1 MTAKDLSSSSLPRR
15 QWRGEDFVN
24 IIAYI
29 ILTLWAL
36 LALFPIYWMLKN
48 SFEPNQLLNV
58 WPPRIL
64 PNWERLSLD
73 NYSALLARFPLPLWF
88 FNSLLVALVRTIGA
102 VFFGSLAGY
111 TFAKLYFFG
120 REVIFWTLMAV
131 LMLPGFILIIPQ
143 YQIIRALDW
152 YNTYWALLVPG
163 ITGGVW
169 AMFLMRQFMRSLP
182 TELIESARIDGAGEF
197 AIFARVIAPLAAPGM
212 AVLAIFQFIGNW
224 NSFIWP
230 LVVTSTKEMRT
241 LPVGLGLLSSP
252 KDTGQVTP
260 IGEVMAGAT
269 IAALPMIIVFLFF
282 QRYFL
287 RGITIG
293 AIKG

>member
-1 MTAKDLSSSSLPRR
+1 MKTTPSRWRELRFSDLI
-15 QWRGEDFVN
+15 N
-24 IIAYI
+24 ILAYVL
-29 ILTLWAL
+29 LTLWAL
-36 LALFPIYWMLKN
+36 LALFPLYWMLKN

-58 WPPRIL
+58 WPPRLL
-64 PNWERLSLD
+64 PNWQKLTIE
-73 NYSALLARFPLPLWF
+73 NYTALLDRFPLPRWF
-88 FNSLLVALVRTIGA
+88 FNSLVVAVVRTAGA

-111 TFAKLYFFG
+111 VFAKLRFFG
-120 REVIFWTLMAV
+120 REVLFWVLMAV
-131 LMLPGFILIIPQ
+131 LMLPTFILIIPQ
-143 YQIIRALDW
+143 YQIIREFDW
-152 YNTYWALLVPG
+152 YDSYWALIVPG

-182 TELIESARIDGAGEF
+182 SELMESARIDGAGEF
-197 AIFARVIAPLAAPGM
+197 TIFLRVMAPLAAPGM

-230 LVVTSTKEMRT
+230 LVVTSSKEMRT
-241 LPVGLGLLSSP
+241 LPVGLGLLTSP

-269 IAALPMIIVFLFF
+269 VTAIPMVIVFLFF